1 MASTPLLGL
10 SLPAD
15 GTTNWGT
22 LVNTS
27 ITALLDSAVAGTTTL
42 SSDADVT
49 LSATTE
55 AANQARQAIIL
66 WKPLTGTV
74 TRTITVT
81 ARSKTYVVINATGGT
96 QSIVFRGDTPTTG
109 VTIPAG
115 KAYMLAWNGTD
126 FVTTGVTTVNLATD
140 VTGTLGVGNGGTG
153 QTTAT
158 AAFNA
163 LAPSQSG
170 QNGRYL
176 KSDGTNASW
185 DAIDIGTADITGV
198 LPAANGG
205 TGVNNGSSTI
215 TLAGSVTHAG
225 AFTQVF
231 TATGNT
237 SVVLPTTGT
246 LATTGNPEILTNKT
260 ISGASNTLSNIANAS
275 LTNSSITVNSTA
287 ISLGG
292 SGTITAVNPN
302 ALTIGTGL
310 SGTSYNGSSSATIA
324 IDSTV
329 VTLTGSQTLTNKTLS
344 SPSLLNPALGTPSS
358 GTLTNCGFLPIN
370 AGTTGTLPI
379 SRGGTGTTLS
389 TGSGALVLMDSPTIN
404 SPALTNAALGTPVSG
419 NFSSGTFTWPT
430 FNQNTSGTAANIA
443 GGAENRIPYNTGA
456 GTTAFITAPTVT
468 STYLQWNGSAFT
480 WAAAGGGG
488 GAFELISTATISAS
502 VASYDITASAT
513 TYKSILIQVNNLYG
527 TVTSATLRAQFLT
540 TAGVLITGPT
550 KVSIVSTNST
560 AVANAIATPGPID
573 LLAQIGNSS
582 ALPVNAEFNVLFN
595 QGAGNAAGMANFST
609 SSVWAAA
616 GYTGLLITTDGS
628 KIGGLRLTFSS
639 GNITAGTISVFGVK

>member
-42 SSDADVT
+42 SSDTDVT
-49 LSATTE
+49 LSTTTE

-66 WKPLTGTV
+66 WNATGTV
-74 TRTITVT
+74 TRNIT
-81 ARSKTYVVINATGGT
+81 APAQSKTYVVINATGGT
-96 QSIVFRGDTPTTG
+96 QSIVFRATGPTTG

-115 KAYMLAWNGTD
+115 KAFMLVWNGSD

-140 VTGTLGVGNGGTG
+140 VTGVLPTANGGTG

-185 DAIDIGTADITGV
+185 DAIDISTADITGV
-198 LPAANGG
+198 LASANGG

-215 TLAGSVTHAG
+215 TLAGNVTHAG
-225 AFTQVF
+225 AFTQSF

-237 SVVLPTTGT
+237 SVTLPTTGT
-246 LATTGNPEILTNKT
+246 LATLA
-260 ISGASNTLSNIANAS
+260 GAE
-275 LTNSSITVNSTA
+275 
-287 ISLGG
+287 
-292 SGTITAVNPN
+292 
-302 ALTIGTGL
+302 
-310 SGTSYNGSSSATIA
+310 
-324 IDSTV
+324 
-329 VTLTGSQTLTNKTLS
+329 TLTNKTL
-344 SPSLLNPALGTPSS
+344 T
-358 GTLTNCGFLPIN
+358 
-370 AGTTGTLPI
+370 
-379 SRGGTGTTLS
+379 
-389 TGSGALVLMDSPTIN
+389 SPTMTA
-404 SPALTNAALGTPVSG
+404 PVLGTPVSG

-430 FNQNTSGTAANIA
+430 FNQNTTGTAANIA
-443 GGAENRIPYNTGA
+443 GGAANRIPYNTGA

-480 WAAAGGGG
+480 WAAAGG

-527 TVTSATLRAQFLT
+527 TVTAATLRAQFLT
-540 TAGVLITGPT
+540 PAGFLITGAT
-550 KVSIVSTNST
+550 RVSIVATNST
-560 AVANAIATPGPID
+560 AVANATATPGPID
-573 LLAQIGNSS
+573 LLAQIGSTS
-582 ALPVNAEFNVLFN
+582 AFPVNAEFNVLFN

-609 SSVWAAA
+609 SSAWSPA

>member
-66 WKPLTGTV
+66 WNATGTV

-153 QTTAT
+153 ASDAAT
-158 AAFNA
+158 ARTN
-163 LAPSQSG
+163 LNVPS
-170 QNGRYL
+170 
-176 KSDGTNASW
+176 T
-185 DAIDIGTADITGV
+185 TG
-198 LPAANGG
+198 GG
-205 TGVNNGSSTI
+205 
-215 TLAGSVTHAG
+215 
-225 AFTQVF
+225 
-231 TATGNT
+231 ATGNWNGINVK
-237 SVVLPTTGT
+237 SFLGGISGVYTTGESNSVNV
-246 LATTGNPEILTNKT
+246 GFGDTND
-260 ISGASNTLSNIANAS
+260 GLQ
-275 LTNSSITVNSTA
+275 LWVNRQS
-287 ISLGG
+287 SLGG
-292 SGTITAVNPN
+292 SSNFRNFVVGDGKGATAAEFTGSTKALNVVGTITQ
-302 ALTIGTGL
+302 
-310 SGTSYNGSSSATIA
+310 ATVP
-324 IDSTV
+324 V
-329 VTLTGSQTLTNKTLS
+329 VT
-344 SPSLLNPALGTPSS
+344 
-358 GTLTNCGFLPIN
+358 
-370 AGTTGTLPI
+370 TTGTQ
-379 SRGGTGTTLS
+379 TLADK
-389 TGSGALVLMDSPTIN
+389 TFVAP
-404 SPALTNAALGTPVSG
+404 ALGTPVSG

-430 FNQNTSGTAANIA
+430 FNQNTTGTAANIA
-443 GGAENRIPYNTGA
+443 GGAANRIPYNTGA

-480 WAAAGGGG
+480 WAAAGG

-540 TAGVLITGPT
+540 TAGFLITGPT

>member
-49 LSATTE
+49 LTATTE
-55 AANQARQAIIL
+55 ATNQARQAIIL
-66 WKPLTGTV
+66 WNATGTV
-74 TRTITVT
+74 TRNIT
-81 ARSKTYVVINATGGT
+81 APAQSKTYVVINATGGT
-96 QSIVFRGDTPTTG
+96 QSIVFRATGPTTG

-115 KAYMLAWNGTD
+115 KVFMLVWNGSD
-126 FVTTGVTTVNLATD
+126 FVTTGITTVNLATD
-140 VTGTLGVGNGGTG
+140 VAGILPIANGGTG
-153 QTTAT
+153 QTTAN
-158 AAFNA
+158 AAFNT

-185 DAIDIGTADITGV
+185 DAIDISGNDISGT
-198 LPAANGG
+198 LPSANGG
-205 TGVNNGSSTI
+205 TGVNNGVRTI
-215 TLAGSVTHAG
+215 TLGGNLVTSG
-225 AFTQVF
+225 ANALTLTTTV
-231 TATGNT
+231 
-237 SVVLPTTGT
+237 PTNVTFPPMGT
-246 LATTGNPEILTNKT
+246 LATL
-260 ISGASNTLSNIANAS
+260 A
-275 LTNSSITVNSTA
+275 
-287 ISLGG
+287 
-292 SGTITAVNPN
+292 GTE
-302 ALTIGTGL
+302 
-310 SGTSYNGSSSATIA
+310 
-324 IDSTV
+324 
-329 VTLTGSQTLTNKTLS
+329 TLTNKTLS
-344 SPSLLNPALGTPSS
+344 SPSLLNPSMLNPALGTPSS

-419 NFSSGTFTWPT
+419 NFGTGTFTWPT
-430 FNQNTSGTAANIA
+430 FNQNTTGTAANIA
-443 GGAENRIPYNTGA
+443 GGAANRIPYNTGT

-468 STYLQWNGSAFT
+468 STYLQWNGSAFA
-480 WAAAGGGG
+480 WAAAGG
-488 GAFELISTATISAS
+488 GAFELISTTTISAS

-540 TAGVLITGPT
+540 TAGALITGVT
-550 KVSIVSTNST
+550 KVSIVATNST
-560 AVANAIATPGPID
+560 AVANATATPGPID
-573 LLAQIGNSS
+573 LLAQIGSS
-582 ALPVNAEFNVLFN
+582 SSFPVNAEFNVLFN

-609 SSVWAAA
+609 SSAWASA
-616 GYTGLLITTDGS
+616 GYTGLLIATDGS

>member
-42 SSDADVT
+42 SSDTDVT
-49 LSATTE
+49 LSTTTE

-66 WKPLTGTV
+66 WNATGTV
-74 TRTITVT
+74 TRNIT
-81 ARSKTYVVINATGGT
+81 APAQSKTYVVINATGGT
-96 QSIVFRGDTPTTG
+96 QSIVFRATGPTTG

-115 KAYMLAWNGTD
+115 KAFMLVWNGSD

-140 VTGTLGVGNGGTG
+140 VTGVLPTANGGTG

-185 DAIDIGTADITGV
+185 DAIDISTADITGV
-198 LPAANGG
+198 LASANGG

-215 TLAGSVTHAG
+215 TLAGNVTHAG
-225 AFTQVF
+225 AFTQSF

-237 SVVLPTTGT
+237 SVTLPTTGT
-246 LATTGNPEILTNKT
+246 LATL
-260 ISGASNTLSNIANAS
+260 A
-275 LTNSSITVNSTA
+275 
-287 ISLGG
+287 G
-292 SGTITAVNPN
+292 SE
-302 ALTIGTGL
+302 
-310 SGTSYNGSSSATIA
+310 
-324 IDSTV
+324 
-329 VTLTGSQTLTNKTLS
+329 TLTNKTLS
-344 SPSLLNPALGTPSS
+344 SPSLLNPSMLNPALGTPSS

-404 SPALTNAALGTPVSG
+404 SPALTNAALGTPASG
-419 NFSSGTFTWPT
+419 NLANCTFPT
-430 FNQNTSGTAANIA
+430 LNQNTT
-443 GGAENRIPYNTGA
+443 
-456 GTTAFITAPTVT
+456 
-468 STYLQWNGSAFT
+468 GSA
-480 WAAAGGGG
+480 G
-488 GAFELISTATISAS
+488 SISATNWTVLES
-502 VASYDITASAT
+502 GGFLYFR
-513 TYKSILIQVNNLYG
+513 YGGVN
-527 TVTSATLRAQFLT
+527 
-540 TAGVLITGPT
+540 
-550 KVSIVSTNST
+550 K
-560 AVANAIATPGPID
+560 
-573 LLAQIGNSS
+573 
-582 ALPVNAEFNVLFN
+582 
-595 QGAGNAAGMANFST
+595 M
-609 SSVWAAA
+609 
-616 GYTGLLITTDGS
+616 
-628 KIGGLRLTFSS
+628 RLDSS
-639 GNITAGTISVFGVK
+639 GNLVATGNVTAYGTI